1 MKSRAATEM
10 NLPVPPVGMNN
21 PQPIPYL
28 ALLALLLVLAQ
39 VFATGCIQAPYI
51 PSGSPTPGTYAFID
65 HQVYIDGTTT
75 TGTYPLL
82 MIDFPTYLFD
92 PDKGVL
98 EGLVTFEINQS
109 LLLIYGSGTHLSG
122 DCGSGA
128 SGMLHGGYSL
138 PYRENGFVVRGF
150 TTNGTVYLSYL
161 NQTIALQAGERWTD
175 LSIINETT
183 SDYTITKMVTDT
195 ITYYGVFPV
204 SEIKA
209 TRLRP

>member
-1 MKSRAATEM
+1 
-10 NLPVPPVGMNN
+10 MNN
-21 PQPIPYL
+21 PQPILYL
-28 ALLALLLVLAQ
+28 ALLALLLVLAL

-51 PSGSPTPGTYAFID
+51 PSGSPNPGTYAFID

-75 TGTYPLL
+75 NGTYPLL

-92 PDKGVL
+92 PERGVL

-109 LLLIYGSGTHLSG
+109 LLLIYGSGTHVSG

-138 PYRENGFVVRGF
+138 PYMENGFVVRGF

-175 LSIINETT
+175 LSIITETT
-183 SDYTITKMVTDT
+183 PDYTITKTVTDT

-204 SEIKA
+204 SEITA